1 MEEELIYS
9 IIEKF
14 REICGQKIQERNP
27 LHKQMISIEN
37 NGIIKR
43 IKPWTI

>member
-14 REICGQKIQERNP
+14 REICGQKY
-27 LHKQMISIEN
+27 KK
-37 NGIIKR
+37 GILCTSR
-43 IKPWTI
+43 